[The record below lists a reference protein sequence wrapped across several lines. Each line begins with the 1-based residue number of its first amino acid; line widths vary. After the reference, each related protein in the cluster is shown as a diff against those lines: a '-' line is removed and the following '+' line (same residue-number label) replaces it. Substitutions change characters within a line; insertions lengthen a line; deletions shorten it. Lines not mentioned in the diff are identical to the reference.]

1 MTDYLVRWEIDM
13 SGDTPIE
20 AARSA
25 LLVMQDKGSFALHFT
40 VVSEDG
46 IVHQVDLDDDAYVP
60 VGGLLDGD
68 QVVRARVVFPGDYVW
83 TSKGLRLV
91 TSAVESCEY
100 VQIWFGEDV
109 LAVRMDERLCI
120 RPGNSRDNY

>member
-83 TSKGLRLV
+83 TRKGWRLV
-91 TSAVESCEY
+91 TSAVESYGY

-109 LAVRMDERLCI
+109 LAVPMAERLCI